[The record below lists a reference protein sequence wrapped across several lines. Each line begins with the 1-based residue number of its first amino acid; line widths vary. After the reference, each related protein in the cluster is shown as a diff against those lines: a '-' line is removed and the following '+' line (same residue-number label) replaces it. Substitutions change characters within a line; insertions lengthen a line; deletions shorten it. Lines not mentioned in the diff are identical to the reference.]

1 MDLGRGVSS
10 KSMLA
15 SYSGLRFTYSI
26 VPFLSSFPFV
36 ACRRSVGQPMLERV
50 RVTGTTTT
58 VRLPERSPGLV
69 FSPARP
75 SRAFTLFTSFATTR
89 PFQVSFVCVFSFE
102 PFRCTGIVSR
112 GLHVFQNIYNHVLS
126 YLSQTTI
133 MHRSSNP
140 IYADA
145 VAPDLDSVDVPAARP
160 SSSDRRPC

>member
-1 MDLGRGVSS
+1 MPPWGMSCSSILENIEPSSLPSEIDIFQTCHLDGTCRVDLGRRVSS

-26 VPFLSSFPFV
+26 VPFLSSFHFV

-50 RVTGTTTT
+50 RVMGTTTT

-69 FSPARP
+69 FRPARP
-75 SRAFTLFTSFATTR
+75 SRAFTLFSSFATTR

-112 GLHVFQNIYNHVLS
+112 GLHVFQDIYNHVLS
-126 YLSQTTI
+126 YL
-133 MHRSSNP
+133 
-140 IYADA
+140 
-145 VAPDLDSVDVPAARP
+145 
-160 SSSDRRPC
+160 